1 MESKIEATRRLQVD
15 GRWDEAA
22 EAKDREKDRLI
33 ESGMT
38 RRQAGPLAWK
48 WLSENFPPM
57 SAAEKAW
64 RESVAL
70 SPLDRLPSVV
80 PLEVD
85 CVGYDI
91 NDYLWVLRY
100 LLARD
105 ICIKQNEAGAAIE
118 IEQRLLDEWTS
129 KDQAVLATLA
139 VADPVNFF
147 LVSETRIE
155 TTFFKLLDAKTGSV
169 VEIDILAYFY
179 EAIREMMWRLE
190 AFQSEDLSDVAMSG
204 KYREVFAA

>member
-1 MESKIEATRRLQVD
+1 MESKIEATRRLQID

-22 EAKDREKDRLI
+22 AAKDREKTRLV

-38 RRQAGPLAWK
+38 RRQAGPLAWE
-48 WLSENFPPM
+48 WMIENFPPM
-57 SAAEKAW
+57 SAGEKAW
-64 RESVAL
+64 RESVAQI
-70 SPLDRLPSVV
+70 PLDRLPSVV
-80 PLEVD
+80 PLEVE

-105 ICIKQNEAGAAIE
+105 ICIQQNEAAAAVE
-118 IEQRLLDEWTS
+118 IEQRLLDEWTT
-129 KDQAVLATLA
+129 KDQAVLATMA

-155 TTFFKLLDAKTGSV
+155 TTFFKLLDAKTGSM
-169 VEIDILAYFY
+169 VEIDILAYLY

-190 AFQSEDLSDVAMSG
+190 AFQSEDLSDVTMSG
-204 KYREVFAA
+204 KYREMFAA